1 APDTGWIHH
10 DERLARKRR
19 RPIRFAPR
27 LLSLFL
33 GTICWAIHLA
43 FRLTVALSVAQNSRS
58 AVPEWYPAMRMW
70 AGAMYA
76 LYMPLAY
83 LAVAAFG
90 AAMLNVGWISK
101 GWGRTFIIFGLI

>member
-1 APDTGWIHH
+1 
-10 DERLARKRR
+10 
-19 RPIRFAPR
+19 
-27 LLSLFL
+27 
-33 GTICWAIHLA
+33 
-43 FRLTVALSVAQNSRS
+43 
-58 AVPEWYPAMRMW
+58 VPEWYPAMRMW

-101 GWGRTFIIFGLI
+101 GWGRTFIIFGLIATVGFLARTGIFDPPLVVNFMPYTAGMLLLRRNASPATYECHPERQGSSLPCAS